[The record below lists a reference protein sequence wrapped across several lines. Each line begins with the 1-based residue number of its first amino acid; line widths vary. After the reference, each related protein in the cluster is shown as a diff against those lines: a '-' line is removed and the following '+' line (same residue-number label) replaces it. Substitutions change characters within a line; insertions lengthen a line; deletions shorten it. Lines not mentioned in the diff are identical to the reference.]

1 MGFKISAS
9 DIKEIM
15 DYLTKKCPGSNVDIS
30 IEPNESK
37 LIIKASNLKSEFVT
51 IHVHPESVSR
61 FPELTKSVR
70 LKDDV

>member
-9 DIKEIM
+9 DVKEITE
-15 DYLTKKCPGSNVDIS
+15 YLTKKCPGSSVDIY
-30 IEPNESK
+30 IESNESK
-37 LIIKASNLKSEFVT
+37 LTLKASNLKSEFVT
-51 IHVHPESVSR
+51 IHVHPESVSK